1 MVPLGLMV
9 DLACA
14 GRRTVWDWD
23 VRWVSVME
31 LFRVEFSSFRVDIA
45 CAGRRTVW
53 DWDVAD

>member
-1 MVPLGLMV
+1 MV